1 MKLDLVK
8 ALALA
13 LTMAEIENQK
23 EQSKTKSN
31 SHPLDEI
38 LKEVLGDI
46 EKTKSNH
53 TRKNEPLFDGETSLF
68 ERFRQMEK
76 EKENREEEKL
86 EKINTILFDTK
97 NKIDKFIGKRDSLLV
112 DFSVKYL
119 GDVSVRNDMGQTI
132 PLNDSNYTQIYKG
145 FGLLYAENQLLYVC
159 RTTQKDLFI
168 VFNSMDEFFNGNK
181 KFTGLALSIKT
192 DIEKGI
198 ITL

>member
-46 EKTKSNH
+46 EKTKSKH
-53 TRKNEPLFDGETSLF
+53 TSKTEPLFDGVTSLF
-68 ERFRQMEK
+68 ERFKQMEK
-76 EKENREEEKL
+76 DKENREEEEL

-97 NKIDKFIGKRDSLLV
+97 NKIDKFIGKRDSPLV
-112 DFSVKYL
+112 DFSVKLL
-119 GDVSVRNDMGQTI
+119 GDVSVRNDMDQTI
-132 PLNDSNYTQIYKG
+132 PLKKSNYTQIYKG

-159 RTTQKDLFI
+159 RTTQEDLFI

-192 DIEKGI
+192 DIEKGTI
-198 ITL
+198 EL